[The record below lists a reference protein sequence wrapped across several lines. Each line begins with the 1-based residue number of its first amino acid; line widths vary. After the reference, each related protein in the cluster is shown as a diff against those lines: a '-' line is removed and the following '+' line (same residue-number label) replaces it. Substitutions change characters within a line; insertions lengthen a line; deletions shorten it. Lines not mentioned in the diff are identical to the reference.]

1 MTYTVI
7 LHILNADPVMG
18 EIEELP
24 NPADTILILNNPRM
38 RDGKDVPY
46 LAENA
51 VSVIW
56 PLDKLN
62 FVEILTGKEEEEI
75 IGFVR
80 E

>member
-1 MTYTVI
+1 VTYTVI
-7 LHILNADPVMG
+7 LHILNADPVVG
-18 EIEELP
+18 EIDELP
-24 NPADTILILNNPRM
+24 NPTDTVLILNNPRM

-51 VSVIW
+51 VTVLW
-56 PLDKLN
+56 PMDKLN
-62 FVEILTGKEEEEI
+62 FVEILSGKEDEEI

>member
-1 MTYTVI
+1 VTYTVI
-7 LHILNADPVMG
+7 LHILNADPVVG
-18 EIEELP
+18 EIDELP
-24 NPADTILILNNPRM
+24 NPTDTILILNNPRM

-51 VSVIW
+51 VTILW
-56 PLDKLN
+56 PMDKLN

>member
-1 MTYTVI
+1 VAYTLI
-7 LHILNADPVMG
+7 LHILNADPVVG
-18 EIEELP
+18 EVDELP
-24 NPADTILILNNPRM
+24 EASDTMIILNNPRM

-51 VSVIW
+51 VTVYW
-56 PLDKLN
+56 PVEKLN
-62 FVEILTGKEEEEI
+62 FIEVMTGKEEEEI

>member
-7 LHILNADPVMG
+7 LHILNADPVVG
-18 EIEELP
+18 EIDELP
-24 NPADTILILNNPRM
+24 NPTDTVLILNNPRM

-51 VSVIW
+51 VTVLW
-56 PLDKLN
+56 PMDKLN
-62 FVEILTGKEEEEI
+62 FVEILSGKEDEEI

>member
-7 LHILNADPVMG
+7 LHILNADPVVG
-18 EIEELP
+18 EIDELP
-24 NPADTILILNNPRM
+24 NPTDTVLILNNPRM
-38 RDGKDVPY
+38 RDGKDVSY

-51 VSVIW
+51 VTVLW
-56 PLDKLN
+56 PMDKLN
-62 FVEILTGKEEEEI
+62 FVEILSGKEDEEI